1 MKKRLRKKFSA
12 RYVTLVLTN
21 KRYGGPEEGGWWY
34 NEHVPLETVSKS
46 RSKQAIKRWKKS
58 YPEIG
63 SGKDSE
69 GNPLSSVLCEGI
81 LTVYITST
89 PVEETKRPYY
99 C

>member
-12 RYVTLVLTN
+12 RYVTLILTN

-58 YPEIG
+58 HPEIG
-63 SGKDSE
+63 SAW
-69 GNPLSSVLCEGI
+69 CEGI
-81 LTVYITST
+81 LTIRVTSS